1 MAVPHKHK
9 VVLPTILAHCRAGEL
24 PANMLVDV
32 KPYGKLLFCVADA
45 WAALKERAHK
55 EGITVFKPT
64 SQNDTY
70 RSISV
75 QLQAWNA
82 RMTTVPQPDQKPKL
96 FDNKNWYLKP
106 GNAPIAIPG
115 KSHHNW
121 GVSIDIWQASG
132 ERFEFMKAHCLEY
145 GFSWELDSE
154 PWHINYFV
162 GDRTPDA
169 VRAWKAAKSLQ

>member
-1 MAVPHKHK
+1 VTVPHKHK
-9 VVLPTILAHCRAGEL
+9 VILPTIVAHCRAGEL

-32 KPYGKLLFCVADA
+32 KPYGKLLFCAADA
-45 WAALKERAHK
+45 WQAFKERAHK

-70 RSISV
+70 RSITL

-82 RMTTVPQPDQKPKL
+82 RMTTVPQAGVKPRL
-96 FDNKNWYLKP
+96 FNGQNWYLKP
-106 GNAPIAIPG
+106 GNAPIAQPG

-121 GVSIDIWQASG
+121 GISIDVHTASG
-132 ERFEFMKAHCLEY
+132 ERFEFMKAHALEY

-162 GDRTPDA
+162 GDKVPEA
-169 VRAWKAAKSLQ
+169 VRAWKNAKSLQ